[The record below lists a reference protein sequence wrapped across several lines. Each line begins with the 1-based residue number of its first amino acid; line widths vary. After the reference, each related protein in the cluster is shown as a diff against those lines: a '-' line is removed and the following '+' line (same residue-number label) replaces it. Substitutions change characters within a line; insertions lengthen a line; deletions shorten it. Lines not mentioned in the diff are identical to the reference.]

1 MAILKKISDEEMR
14 LHLAQKVTLDRD
26 RSVDG
31 DDNDNDD
38 DDDDDDDNG
47 CCGSNK

>member
-14 LHLAQKVTLDRD
+14 LYLAQKVTLDRD

-38 DDDDDDDNG
+38 DDDDDDNG